1 MRVRLA
7 TLLLA
12 VAAVTGL
19 RGQPHAANNTLTAV
33 SGIKVG
39 HHTLAERPTGCTV
52 ILAEGG
58 AVGGVDV
65 RGAAPATRETDL
77 LNPSKMVQQI
87 YGVVFSGCSTFGL
100 ESAGGVLRYLEDK
113 KVGVA
118 FGGMRIP
125 VVPGA
130 AIFDLGVG
138 NGKIRPSADCGFR
151 AAQAAT
157 TNPVQKAASAP
168 GPARPSANISAWSGR

>member
-7 TLLLA
+7 ALLVV
-12 VAAVTGL
+12 VAAIPDL
-19 RGQPHAANNTLTAV
+19 RAQPRAANTTLTAV

-52 ILAEGG
+52 ILAEAG

-77 LNPSKMVQQI
+77 LDPTKMVQQI
-87 YGVVFSGCSTFGL
+87 YGVVLSGGSTFGL
-100 ESAGGVLRYLEDK
+100 ESAGGVLRFLEER

-130 AIFDLGVG
+130 SIFDLGIG
-138 NGKIRPSADCGFR
+138 DGKIRPSADCGLR
-151 AAQAAT
+151 AAQAAS
-157 TNPVQKAASAP
+157 TNPVQE
-168 GPARPSANISAWSGR
+168 G

>member
-1 MRVRLA
+1 MRNALMV
-7 TLLLA
+7 A
-12 VAAVTGL
+12 VAAAAIAGQRSPVT
-19 RGQPHAANNTLTAV
+19 PNDTLTAV
-33 SGIKVG
+33 AGIKVG

-52 ILAEGG
+52 ILAEAG

-87 YGVVFSGCSTFGL
+87 YGVVFSGGSTFGL
-100 ESAGGVLRYLEDK
+100 ETAGGVLRYLEDR

-130 AIFDLGVG
+130 SIFDLGVG
-138 NGKIRPSADCGFR
+138 DGKIRPSADCGLR

-157 TNPVQKAASAP
+157 TNPVQEGSVGAGA
-168 GPARPSANISAWSGR
+168 

>member
-1 MRVRLA
+1 M
-7 TLLLA
+7 
-12 VAAVTGL
+12 
-19 RGQPHAANNTLTAV
+19 
-33 SGIKVG
+33 
-39 HHTLAERPTGCTV
+39 

-87 YGVVFSGCSTFGL
+87 YGVVFSGGSTFGL

-118 FGGMRIP
+118 FGGMRIEPEP
-125 VVPGA
+125 VPLADVAHDVVEELAALAVHHEHALEAAVESPGLVTADRERVLQVARALVDNALVHTPAGTTVRVVA
-130 AIFDLGVG
+130 AGNALRVEKVFASDHRRHDL
-138 NGKIRPSADCGFR
+138 
-151 AAQAAT
+151 
-157 TNPVQKAASAP
+157 
-168 GPARPSANISAWSGR
+168 WSIQQLTR